1 MLYPFL
7 NLKVSVP
14 FSCAAP
20 EYENNYSA
28 VNFYQITK
36 NANQSHIKLRIKT
49 KDGEN
54 YNVNPIKNSY
64 AALWRELDEVETS
77 ISACNIIHRILG
89 YYFLNLCGYTNK
101 KLETELLINNSDK
114 FLKDENGNDTQER
127 FNLVRSF
134 LEYLDHSQNTEVM
147 KCISLMVSMCKHV
160 EIHSN

>member
-14 FSCAAP
+14 FSCATP

-54 YNVNPIKNSY
+54 YMSTLSKTHMLHYGENLMKLKHQYQHV
-64 AALWRELDEVETS
+64 TS
-77 ISACNIIHRILG
+77 
-89 YYFLNLCGYTNK
+89 F
-101 KLETELLINNSDK
+101 TE
-114 FLKDENGNDTQER
+114 F
-127 FNLVRSF
+127 
-134 LEYLDHSQNTEVM
+134 
-147 KCISLMVSMCKHV
+147 
-160 EIHSN
+160 

>member
-7 NLKVSVP
+7 SLKVSVP
-14 FSCAAP
+14 ISCDTP

-64 AALWRELDEVETS
+64 AALWGELDEVET
-77 ISACNIIHRILG
+77 
-89 YYFLNLCGYTNK
+89 
-101 KLETELLINNSDK
+101 
-114 FLKDENGNDTQER
+114 
-127 FNLVRSF
+127 
-134 LEYLDHSQNTEVM
+134 
-147 KCISLMVSMCKHV
+147 
-160 EIHSN
+160 